1 MADVKD
7 DFLNKVQSWKTESE
21 RLMSTYQ
28 DRWAKNI
35 NLINGVY
42 SDDGNSHTPG
52 YSNIRKKS
60 KIFYRKTWAT
70 IQRLVASFHSA
81 FLKDQDNFRIEGRD
95 SLNDAAKARVLHNMV
110 EYRRDVLMRTKSL
123 FLQFIWGF
131 KNIADL
137 GSCFG
142 KLSWNYNEETGEDEP
157 DFVLYPNEQVS
168 LDMTAE
174 TKDRM
179 RFVIFENYMI
189 KEHMEELRYD
199 NVEEA
204 IAVAI
209 PTSRLRSAR
218 HYKTTDP
225 LQNTG
230 DNEYPKPGRYQDERT
245 EDVAGRR
252 YKVWEIFHKEKGK
265 IKFTVTN
272 ENNTILKKTED
283 SPYGDR
289 YPIIIGQCLTESHKL
304 LGEGFPEPLE
314 GPQESI
320 NATLNQRKDSVALA
334 MNKMFMVSKYGG
346 VDMQSLVNQ
355 RPGGIVRMNEIG
367 AVQEI
372 NHSDVTQSAYVEAS
386 QDEQMMDEMSGIVD
400 IKRGMGGNTKATVA
414 QINLS
419 ESNAKIDF
427 YVAVVAETFIREFY
441 SLLAYMIQ
449 RFETDE
455 KVFRIANENFRR
467 QERVVGEDIYD
478 MDFEADCIINVGL
491 GTVGRGTEIQQTML
505 AIDRAIMANQ
515 AIVQLMQVPGAIPPE
530 GIKIA
535 NTSTL
540 LEDLF
545 EKIGKKDTNRYF
557 IQLGQPTGEPGAQD
571 PALAGANQ
579 PQIGGREAMPD
590 ASALQFGGNGGI

>member
-1 MADVKD
+1 MSDKD
-7 DFLNKVQSWKTESE
+7 DFLNKVQSWKTQSES
-21 RLMSTYQ
+21 LMDYYQ
-28 DRWAKNI
+28 HRWAKNLR
-35 NLINGVY
+35 LINGVY
-42 SDDGNSHTPG
+42 SENTSTKSKVTG
-52 YSNIRKKS
+52 KS

-95 SLNDAAKARVLHNMV
+95 TYNDAAKARILHKMT

-142 KLSWNYNEETGEDEP
+142 KLSWKYNAETGEDEP
-157 DFVLYPNEQVS
+157 DFILYPNEQVF

-174 TKDRM
+174 TKERM
-179 RFVIFENYMI
+179 KFVIFENYLT
-189 KEHMEELRYD
+189 KEDMEEMGYENIDKAQSVSIPNSQLR
-199 NVEEA
+199 N
-204 IAVAI
+204 
-209 PTSRLRSAR
+209 AR
-218 HYKTTDP
+218 YYKTTDP
-225 LQNTG
+225 LQNPG
-230 DNEYPKPGRYQDERT
+230 ENEYPKPGRYEDDRKDEL
-245 EDVAGRR
+245 GSNR
-252 YKVWEIFHKEKGK
+252 YRVWEVFHKEKGK

-272 ENNTILKKTED
+272 QNKVILKKTED
-283 SPYGDR
+283 SRYGDR
-289 YPIIIGQCLTESHKL
+289 YPIIIGQCLTEAHKL

-320 NATLNQRKDSVALA
+320 NATLNQRKDSVTLA

-346 VDMQSLVNQ
+346 VDVQSLAQQ
-355 RPGGIVRMNEIG
+355 RPGGIVKMNEIG

-372 NHSDVTQSAYVEAS
+372 QHSDVTQSAYVEAS

-455 KVFRIANENFRR
+455 KVFRIANESFRR
-467 QERVVGEDIYD
+467 EEGLIGDDIYD
-478 MDFEADCIINVGL
+478 IDFEADCIINVGL
-491 GTVGRGTEIQQTML
+491 GTVGRGTEIQQTLL
-505 AIDRAIMANQ
+505 AMDRAIMANQ
-515 AIVQLMQVPGAIPPE
+515 AIVQLMQVPGAVPEE
-530 GIKIA
+530 GIKIV
-535 NTSTL
+535 NTSAL

-545 EKIGKKDTNRYF
+545 EKIGKKDTKRYF
-557 IQLGQPTGEPGAQD
+557 IQLGQPTGEPGGQN
-571 PALAGANQ
+571 PALAGENQ
-579 PQIGGREAMPD
+579 PQIGGREASPD
-590 ASALQFGGNGGI
+590 ASALQYGGLGGL